1 MPTAL
6 PRPGSSPDFLQS
18 SEDSAAVKR
27 RAEML
32 ADPAATFK
40 RGRHK
45 WHYRHRNSI
54 LERATDHP
62 LPDEELSK
70 ILTFIHYYN

>member
-1 MPTAL
+1 
-6 PRPGSSPDFLQS
+6 
-18 SEDSAAVKR
+18 
-27 RAEML
+27 ML

-40 RGRHK
+40 RGCHK

-54 LERATDHP
+54 LESATDHP

-70 ILTFIHYYN
+70 ILTSFNINNYYKMPQGKCQLV